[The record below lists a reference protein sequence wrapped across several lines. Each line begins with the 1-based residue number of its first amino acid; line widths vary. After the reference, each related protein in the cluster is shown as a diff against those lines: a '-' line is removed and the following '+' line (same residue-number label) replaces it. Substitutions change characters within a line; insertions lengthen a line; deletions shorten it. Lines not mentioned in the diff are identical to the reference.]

1 MLSLAHQV
9 SRHYPGVGGVV
20 SDDPDLSRPGD
31 LERNVDMGDR
41 MIMIMTVI
49 WIGMLTWETES

>member
-1 MLSLAHQV
+1 MLGLAHQV

-20 SDDPDLSRPGD
+20 SDDSDLSRPGD

-49 WIGMLTWETES
+49 WRGMFTSESE